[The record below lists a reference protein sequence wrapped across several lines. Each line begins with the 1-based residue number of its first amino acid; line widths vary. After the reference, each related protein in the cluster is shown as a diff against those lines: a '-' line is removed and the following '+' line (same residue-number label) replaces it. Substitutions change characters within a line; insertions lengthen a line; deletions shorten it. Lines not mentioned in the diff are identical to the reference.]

1 MILAAP
7 LLAACLGLLQVSDLA
22 HHPLLTLSLLGSAFL
37 WLPVAATRLEV
48 AGGRTGRAIWLCAV
62 VLRLALVPL
71 PLTLSDDALR
81 YLWDG
86 RVAGAGFNPYLLPPA
101 ATELTPLRDEIW
113 RRLPHTDVP
122 TVYPPL
128 AMTAFSIASRV
139 PFPLTAWK
147 GIATAADLGA
157 CALLLALARRRGI
170 PPGRTVWYAWNPL
183 VILEVAGAGH
193 VDALGVAAMLGAV
206 LCLTP
211 RRTPGRTPEDQEGRP
226 APVAA
231 ALWAAAGVLAKLAP
245 AAALLMW
252 ARQTR
257 RSRSGPLRFLA
268 VSGGLSLLA
277 FLPLVISAR
286 GVPPGLVR
294 YGISWEFNGPLYEPL
309 WRLLDSAGAAP
320 ALARGVDWLKV
331 KTEMWEAWN
340 PIYPYLYPQLLAKAL
355 LAAGMLAAVARSLR
369 DSDPIDPV
377 IGTGRLFGSLLLL
390 SATVYPWYVLW
401 VLPWAALTRNT
412 AWLALSAL
420 ILLAYLP
427 KIAGVPLMPWVF
439 AAIWVPFGVLLVAG
453 KGWKTVPA

>member
-1 MILAAP
+1 MAA
-7 LLAACLGLLQVSDLA
+7 A
-22 HHPLLTLSLLGSAFL
+22 
-37 WLPVAATRLEV
+37 RLES
-48 AGGRTGRAIWLCAV
+48 AGGRTDRAILLCAV

-86 RVAGAGFNPYLLPPA
+86 KVAGGGFNPYLLPPA

-113 RRLPHTDVP
+113 RRLPHIDVP

-128 AMTAFSIASRV
+128 AMTAFSIASRA
-139 PFPLTAWK
+139 PFPLLAWK

-157 CALLLALARRRGI
+157 CALLLALARRRGL
-170 PPGRTVWYAWNPL
+170 PPGRAVWYAWNPL
-183 VILEVAGAGH
+183 VILEAAGSGH
-193 VDALGVAAMLGAV
+193 VDSLGVAAVLAAV

-211 RRTPGRTPEDQEGRP
+211 RKEGDMP
-226 APVAA
+226 ASPSAITA

-252 ARQTR
+252 ARQ
-257 RSRSGPLRFLA
+257 SGRPLRFLA

-277 FLPLVISAR
+277 VLPVVVSARGAR

-320 ALARGVDWLKV
+320 ALARGVDRLKE
-331 KTEMWEAWN
+331 KTQMWETWN

-355 LAAGMLAAVARSLR
+355 LALGMLAAVLRSARDR
-369 DSDPIDPV
+369 DPVDPI

-390 SATVYPWYVLW
+390 SATVYPWYLLW

-439 AAIWVPFGVLLVAG
+439 LAIWVPFGVLLVVG
-453 KGWKTVPA
+453 KGWPGRSRSDRTDPSDPTDRSDPTSTGRAEAVSA

>member
-1 MILAAP
+1 MLLASP

-37 WLPVAATRLEV
+37 WLPVAATRLELS
-48 AGGRTGRAIWLCAV
+48 GGRTGGAIWLCAV
-62 VLRLALVPL
+62 ILRLALIPL

-86 RVAGAGFNPYLLPPA
+86 KVAGEGFNPYLLPPA

-139 PFPLTAWK
+139 PFPLVAWK
-147 GIATAADLGA
+147 GLAAMADLGA
-157 CALLLALARRRGI
+157 CALLLALAKRRGI
-170 PPGRTVWYAWNPL
+170 PLGRTVWYAWNPL
-183 VILEVAGAGH
+183 VILEAAGMGH
-193 VDALGVAAMLGAV
+193 VDSLGVAAVLGAV

-211 RRTPGRTPEDQEGRP
+211 RNPGGRA
-226 APVAA
+226 APGAA

-245 AAALLMW
+245 AAALLLW
-252 ARQTR
+252 ARQ
-257 RSRSGPLRFLA
+257 SRQSGGRPARFLA
-268 VSGGLSLLA
+268 VSCGLSLLA
-277 FLPLVISAR
+277 FLPLAVSAR

-294 YGISWEFNGPLYEPL
+294 YGLSWEFNGPLYEPL

-320 ALARGVDWLKV
+320 ALARGVDRLKE
-331 KTEMWEAWN
+331 KTEMWETWN

-355 LAAGMLAAVARSLR
+355 LALGMLAAVARSLR
-369 DSDPIDPV
+369 GSDPVDPV

-390 SATVYPWYVLW
+390 SATVYPWYLLW

-412 AWLALSAL
+412 AWRALSAL

-439 AAIWVPFGVLLVAG
+439 LAIWVPFGVLLMTG
-453 KGWKTVPA
+453 KGWKAWP